1 MPSSKTRKS
10 SRPRPSNARRHE
22 RRQQRSQNKAK
33 VRIVTHVGAHTAERA
48 GERAAG
54 LFEVEV
60 AQWLFHRLP
69 FGFLQGFFKLASQHV
84 FFFLLGFPRFAEF
97 VFPPLRLFLKNPPS
111 LADVHVR
118 GGFGRRSVRENHG
131 EL

>member
-1 MPSSKTRKS
+1 MPG
-10 SRPRPSNARRHE
+10 NAP
-22 RRQQRSQNKAK
+22 Q
-33 VRIVTHVGAHTAERA
+33 
-48 GERAAG
+48 G

-69 FGFLQGFFKLASQHV
+69 FGFLQRFFKLASQHV

-97 VFPPLRLFLKNPPS
+97 IFPPLRLFLKNPPS

-118 GGFGRRSVRENHG
+118 GGFGRRFVRENHG
-131 EL
+131 ELRSEEHTSELQSPMYLVCRLLLEKKKSNRQCRTITVATV